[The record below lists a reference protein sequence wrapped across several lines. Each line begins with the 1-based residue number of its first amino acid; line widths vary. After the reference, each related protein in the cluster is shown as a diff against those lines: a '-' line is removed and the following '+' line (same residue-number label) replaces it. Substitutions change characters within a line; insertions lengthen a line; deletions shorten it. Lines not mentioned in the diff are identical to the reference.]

1 MEMVILRILV
11 FLMACAVIYMWINYH
26 RHEKLL
32 NDYEKNHNQVK
43 FYVARDRD
51 TSLWLYLGKP
61 VRSEQNF
68 KFMPTPCGRIIRYEK
83 NFSDYGL
90 DVNDYAN
97 LKWEDEPVEVFL
109 NLED

>member
-11 FLMACAVIYMWINYH
+11 FLMVCVVIYMSVNYH

-43 FYVARDRD
+43 FYVARDED
-51 TSLWLYLGKP
+51 DSLWLYLSKP
-61 VRSEQNF
+61 VRSEQ
-68 KFMPTPCGRIIRYEK
+68 KFMPTTYGRIIRSEK
-83 NFSDYGL
+83 YFSNYGL
-90 DVNDYAN
+90 DAKDYVN

>member
-11 FLMACAVIYMWINYH
+11 FLMACVVIYMWINYH

-43 FYVARDRD
+43 FYVARDKD

-61 VRSEQNF
+61 ARSEQ
-68 KFMPTPCGRIIRYEK
+68 KFMPTSCGRIIRYEK
-83 NFSDYGL
+83 YFSNYGL

-109 NLED
+109 NLEN